1 MSLSFWREG
10 CYMKC
15 GFVSLVGRPNVGKS
29 TLLNS
34 LLGMKLA
41 ITSHVRG
48 TTRNIIQGIYN
59 DKDSQI
65 IFVDTP
71 GIHKP
76 THKLG
81 NLLNQKAYHHTENVD
96 VILFLVDIEKGFGT
110 GDQFILDRIKEKN
123 IPIFLLLNKID
134 QIKDKKKLLQ
144 EINQLKEKYAFAEI
158 IPISA
163 KKKDNIEVVIACLKK
178 YLNEMDA
185 IYDEE
190 ELTNVSTRF
199 LVAELVREKILKLTR
214 DEIPHTV
221 ACYVENY
228 EEEKDFVHIQVLIVV
243 ERDNIKKII
252 IGKNGSLLKEVGQKA
267 RVDIE
272 KLLGKKVFLE
282 TYVKTLKN
290 WRDQEKY
297 FLELGLKEE
306 E

>member
-1 MSLSFWREG
+1 
-10 CYMKC
+10 MKC

-34 LLGMKLA
+34 ILGMKLA
-41 ITSHVRG
+41 ITSNVSG
-48 TTRNIIQGIYN
+48 TTRNVIQGIYN
-59 DKDSQI
+59 DECSQI

-81 NLLNQKAYHHTENVD
+81 NLMNKKAYNTTDGVD
-96 VILFLVDIEKGFGT
+96 ILLFLIDISKGFGR
-110 GDQFILDRIKEKN
+110 GDQFILDRIKDKG

-134 QIKDKKKLLQ
+134 QVKDKSKLLD
-144 EINQLKEKYAFAEI
+144 EINKLKDIYDFAEI

-163 KKKDNIEVVIACLKK
+163 IKKDNVDVLISCIKK
-178 YLNEMDA
+178 YLEESDA
-185 IYDEE
+185 IYSEE

-199 LVAELVREKILKLTR
+199 IMAEFLREKILELTH

-221 ACYVENY
+221 TCYVENY
-228 EEEKDFVHIQVLIVV
+228 EEDDNVVHIQVLIVV
-243 ERDNIKKII
+243 DRENIKKII
-252 IGKNGSLLKEVGQKA
+252 IGKNGTMLKEIGTRA
-267 RVDIE
+267 RKDME
-272 KLLGKKVFLE
+272 RFLGKKVFLE

-297 FLELGLKEE
+297 FLELGFKEDE
-306 E
+306 DIV

>member
-1 MSLSFWREG
+1 MR
-10 CYMKC
+10 C

-34 LLGMKLA
+34 LIGTKLA
-41 ITSHVRG
+41 ITSNVSG

-59 DKDSQI
+59 DSDSQI

-81 NLLNQKAYHHTENVD
+81 TLLNKKAYNSVEGVD
-96 VILFLVDIEKGFGT
+96 VILFLVDISKGFGK
-110 GDQFILDRIKEKN
+110 GDEFVLNKIKDKG

-134 QIKDKKKLLQ
+134 QIQNKEILL
-144 EINQLKEKYAFAEI
+144 EKISKLKEIYDFAEI

-163 KKKDNIEVVIACLKK
+163 IKKDNIDVLVKCIKK
-178 YLNEMDA
+178 QLPDSDA
-185 IYDEE
+185 IYSDD
-190 ELTNVSTRF
+190 ELTNVSMRF
-199 LVAELVREKILKLTR
+199 IMSEFVREKVMELTH

-221 ACYVENY
+221 TCYVENY
-228 EEEKDFVHIQVLIVV
+228 EEEENLVNIQVLIVV
-243 ERDNIKKII
+243 DRDNLKKII
-252 IGKNGSLLKEVGQKA
+252 IGKNGLMLKEIGSRA
-267 RVDIE
+267 RIDME
-272 KLLGKKVFLE
+272 KFLGKKVFLQ

-297 FLELGLKEE
+297 FLELGLKDIDE
-306 E
+306 